1 MPGGRERG
9 EGALGG
15 ARGGG
20 ASLSLARGG
29 GRGRRRARVTVDR
42 VLLHREEEAR
52 RHLRLRRP
60 RVEHRRR
67 GVGEPALRHELVR
80 LDRRVEVALVDA
92 DRHAHQHLLRA
103 LGDLAVHP
111 QQVRLLEGLEAEVVV
126 LEVALVL
133 ERAVE
138 ALLVRHDDL
147 VHLVRDERRRLP
159 RLRVFV
165 RVEPV
170 HHARER
176 GVGVLLQVGRRDA
189 RREPRVVGVLRR
201 QVRRRLGRQVVERR
215 RGHAVVHALNH
226 LLRDL
231 RRVDVRRVEGV
242 AELRDARGDLVEGHR
257 LLAAVSFD
265 HLHFFGL
272 ALDDGHRVLK
282 RERRGNSYSDR
293 N

>member
-1 MPGGRERG
+1 MPGE
-9 EGALGG
+9 GG
-15 ARGGG
+15 AARVSSGGVGRGGAG
-20 ASLSLARGG
+20 ASLAVARS
-29 GRGRRRARVTVDR
+29 GRGAGAASGRARTVDR

-92 DRHAHQHLLRA
+92 DRHAHQHLLRP

-147 VHLVRDERRRLP
+147 VHLVRDERRRLAG
-159 RLRVFV
+159 LRVFV

-215 RGHAVVHALNH
+215 RGHAVVDALNH
-226 LLRDL
+226 LLRHP
-231 RRVDVRRVEGV
+231 RRVHELRVEGV

-257 LLAAVSFD
+257 LLAAVTLH
-265 HLHFFGL
+265 HLHFFRL
-272 ALDDGHRVLK
+272 ALDDGRRVLK
-282 RERRGNSYSDR
+282 RDRREALV
-293 N
+293 